1 MHLLEP
7 QPSAV
12 CSFRDRLVS
21 ALDREWDEIRLREE
35 HNNGDEDD
43 TLDFLNDQG
52 AAFAHIISELNRMDL
67 SVFRSVGRFRRA
79 VLELVEAHGKFQ
91 RQPDGTYRMPDGMLF
106 EPDREDW
113 ESNVEFWL
121 PGYLE
126 VFARVQATFGVISGG
141 DDTVITGGSGP

>member
-21 ALDREWDEIRLREE
+21 ALDREWDEIRSMEERRDRE
-35 HNNGDEDD
+35 GDDS
-43 TLDFLNDQG
+43 LDFLNDQG

-67 SVFRSVGRFRRA
+67 SAYRSVSKFRRA
-79 VLELVEAHGKFQ
+79 VLELVEEHGKFR
-91 RQPDGTYRMPDGMLF
+91 RQPDGTYRMPDGMF
-106 EPDREDW
+106 FKPDREDW
-113 ESNVEFWL
+113 ENGVEFWL

-126 VFARVQATFGVISGG
+126 VFARVQTTFAVISGG
-141 DDTVITGGSGP
+141 SGA